1 MAAAWTKG
9 VLFVSSFS
17 PLLVVF
23 ALLDSFGKGAA
34 TVVCWILAVLGPVLL
49 YVVLRVARRLDG
61 VPLVAASNRRRDAD
75 VLAYVATYL
84 IPFFAVNAVTLRS
97 RLAVA
102 VFIAVIA
109 LFYIRGEMY
118 FLNPLLGAVGYRVF
132 EVRTGDGSAVI
143 LITKRRHIADHAC
156 LRPVPLADYIYWE
169 PSRGPSSPRRQSG
182 PRSTGGSA

>member
-1 MAAAWTKG
+1 MATTWTKA

-23 ALLDSFGKGAA
+23 ALLDSFGRGAA
-34 TVVCWILAVLGPVLL
+34 TVVCLILAVLGPVLL
-49 YVVLRVARRLDG
+49 FVVLRVARRLDG
-61 VPLVAASNRRRDAD
+61 VELVAASNRRRDAD

-102 VFIAVIA
+102 VFVALIA

-118 FLNPLLGAVGYRVF
+118 FLNPLLGVVGYRVF
-132 EVRTGDGSAVI
+132 EVQTGDGSAVI
-143 LITKRRHIADHAC
+143 LITKRRYIGDQAC

-169 PSRGPSSPRRQSG
+169 PGCGSSSPRRQSG
-182 PRSTGGSA
+182 SRGTSELR